1 MRHLKSLILLLIIS
15 IGFMQDLNAQY
26 WKSATLPTNVANN
39 YWLDVY
45 FLPGNTQLGWVCG
58 FNAATVRTTDGGNT
72 WIWSRVTTSQ
82 NPMLESIHFV
92 SPQIGFTS
100 GPQGIWRSNDGGANW
115 FDISPPNAQGSLWGC
130 YFKDQNLGLVVGGG
144 CGGPQLY
151 YRTTDGGSTW
161 SLFQGNEP
169 QSGMCDLILD
179 QASDTGYASS
189 SGVIWQSTNAG
200 QSWNV
205 FSRSNTFN
213 AWQEE
218 ISWLG
223 DSFLVPYSGLT
234 CQGGGG
240 GGGMCFSTNK
250 GQTWNRVAA
259 PDNLFGTYLTS
270 ATTGWACGY
279 DRSVYYTSNAGR
291 NWEMR
296 NCGTTGSLDD
306 ILMFSDTTGWVV
318 GEGIFKLI
326 PGYHEVL
333 PKNPITFSTT
343 CVNSMKKDSILIRN
357 VTFEPTLVT
366 LTLTG
371 NAASDYI
378 VPFTSFALGACE
390 ERMIPIFYRPTAS
403 GTRNANLGI
412 SMINPLETFTVQL
425 QGTASDITM
434 DAGGRD
440 TVLLGNRLV
449 GSTSDSSFM
458 VYNRSNTEI
467 TLSSIDPLD
476 FPNGQ
481 ILLWNMSL
489 PLRIPA
495 KDSVLLRYRII
506 MNDTGSIIQRF
517 QFKFGLCDKTIAFQT
532 IGTAPRISSPESFTI
547 LADCTPIKDSTYII
561 SNMGTAPLV
570 IHGLSLSSGD
580 STSFLIGSTTLP
592 MTIAPGRTGT
602 ITLRYIKRAPLDPDA
617 KSRLL
622 IYHSDTLLNR
632 ISPRVVNLTGT
643 RSYALAGPLNDSIWA
658 GRHCLSDK
666 GKASINLG
674 LIGQGNTQVQ
684 KIISKSGRT
693 TIVSPNTF
701 PIAMAS
707 TLSASIQT
715 TATMQGRYRDTLLIV
730 SGPCKDTI
738 PMIVEGEAIT
748 TQIAFADSILTGTID
763 QGMTEI
769 MTWDLLSIGTALA
782 DIRRM
787 SLVNNQEIRLT
798 NPLPSPAIIDP
809 GLKGIVSLT
818 VKPTLKDTLLL
829 DTLCIEAQKEC
840 PTTICIPIRITV
852 RQARL
857 TLSDS
862 TLSFSMRCDTT
873 LQKDTIFISNPG
885 MLNDTIQQINVLTN
899 TGQAF
904 SHNTGIALPYIMKPS
919 DSIPIAFLFEPKSQG
934 TYSYSLE
941 IISSSSINIGK
952 NQVISII
959 GTYKAP
965 DISISPNMLDLGIH
979 ESCANDSSI
988 AIRIQNLGLEHAIIS
1003 MKNATSIFAFSDP
1016 IINVLPMSDTII
1028 NVTYIPRNAP
1038 KGRWNDAL
1046 NFTDTICGRLLTIPV
1061 TGFMDS
1067 ISIASNPSSLDF
1079 GRIYRDDSL
1088 EQTIIITNT
1097 SQFSLHIDSIQLAQS
1112 ISEFDIE
1119 ILQSLPLTLK
1129 PNDTMSIK
1137 ARAKALIEGSFPK
1150 DSIIVYAHRDCSIS
1164 LSIPLQFDIPKEA
1177 YTAILSTQ
1185 DYDVNYGDTITIQCR
1200 LDGDL
1205 TLARLRS
1212 LSFTLEMDGNVFS
1225 IIGTKPQALI
1235 SRTDSTVSWKI
1246 DAKDIPLNGGIITEI
1261 LGRALVTKHRK
1272 SPLHFSSIVPETN
1285 RSITITQKD
1294 GSLNVS
1300 PTCGNSLTGF
1310 KQMSVLSARVLPP
1323 HPIQSHISIAY
1334 RSTAKEQ
1341 VQGTIVLYALHGSKL
1356 YESTILASEQE
1367 QTFTIP
1373 ETFPAGTYILE
1384 VSGKH
1389 ILQRDLILI
1398 AP

>member
-1 MRHLKSLILLLIIS
+1 MKHIRLLILILIMFCIHT
-15 IGFMQDLNAQY
+15 QDLNAQY
-26 WKSATLPTNVANN
+26 WKSATLPTNVTNN

-72 WIWSRVTTSQ
+72 WIWSRVTQLQ

-100 GPQGIWRSNDGGANW
+100 GPQGIWRSNDGGATW
-115 FDISPPNAQGSLWGC
+115 FDISPPNLQGSLWGC

-161 SLFQGNEP
+161 TLFQGNEP

-179 QASDTGYASS
+179 KASDTGYASS
-189 SGVIWQSTNAG
+189 SGVIWQTTNAG
-200 QSWNV
+200 QTWNV
-205 FSRSNTFN
+205 FSRSNTIN

-218 ISWLG
+218 IAWLG
-223 DSFLVPYSGLT
+223 DSFLVPYSGST

-306 ILMFSDTTGWVV
+306 LHMFSDTTGWVV
-318 GEGIFKLI
+318 GEGIYKLI

-333 PKNPITFSTT
+333 PKNPLIFSTT

-357 VTFEPTLVT
+357 VTFESTIVT

-390 ERMIPIFYRPTAS
+390 ERMVPIFYRPTAS
-403 GTRNANLGI
+403 GARNANLGI

-440 TVLLGNRLV
+440 TLSIGSHLV
-449 GSTSDSSFM
+449 GSTSDSTF
-458 VYNRSNTEI
+458 VVHNRSNVDI

-476 FPNGQ
+476 FPAGHT
-481 ILLWNMSL
+481 LLWNMSL

-495 KDSVLLRYRII
+495 KDSVLMRYRII
-506 MNDTGSIIQRF
+506 MKDTGRVIQRF
-517 QFKFGLCDKTIAFQT
+517 QFRFGLCDKTIAFQS
-532 IGTAPRISSPESFTI
+532 IGTAPKISSPESFTI
-547 LADCTPIKDSTYII
+547 LADCKSIKDSAYIV
-561 SNMGTAPLV
+561 SNMGTAPLI
-570 IHGLSLSSGD
+570 IHGLSLSGGD
-580 STSFLIGSTTLP
+580 STSFLIGSTILP
-592 MTIAPGRTGT
+592 MIIPPGNTGT
-602 ITLRYIKRAPLDPDA
+602 IILRYIKRAPLDPDA

-632 ISPRVVNLTGT
+632 VSPRVVNLTGT
-643 RSYALAGPLNDSIWA
+643 RAYALAGPLNDSIWA
-658 GRHCLSDK
+658 GRHCLKDK
-666 GKASINLG
+666 GNASITLG

-684 KIISKSGRT
+684 KIISLSGRT
-693 TIVSPNTF
+693 TIVSPSVY
-701 PIAMAS
+701 PIAMSS
-707 TLSASIQT
+707 TLSVNIQT
-715 TATMQGRYRDTLLIV
+715 TATVQGRYRDTLLIL

-748 TQIAFADSILTGTID
+748 TDIAFVDSILTGTID

-769 MTWDLLSIGTALA
+769 MNWDLLSLGTALA

-787 SLVNNQEIRLT
+787 RLVNNQEIRLT

-809 GLKGIVSLT
+809 GQKGIVSLT

-857 TLSDS
+857 ALSDS
-862 TLSFSMRCDTT
+862 TLSYAMRCDTT
-873 LQKDTIFISNPG
+873 LQKDTVYISNPG
-885 MLNDTIQQINVLTN
+885 LLNDTIQQINVLTN
-899 TGQAF
+899 MGQAF
-904 SHNTGIALPYIMKPS
+904 SHTLGIALPYIMKPS
-919 DSIPIAFLFEPKSQG
+919 DSIPIVFSFAPKSQG

-941 IISSSSINIGK
+941 IISSSSINTGK
-952 NQVISII
+952 NQLISLS
-959 GTYKAP
+959 GTFAAP
-965 DISISPNMLDLGIH
+965 EIMVSPTLIDLGMH
-979 ESCANDSSI
+979 ESCAKDSSI
-988 AIRIQNLGLEHAIIS
+988 AIRVQNTGLENAIIS
-1003 MKNATSIFAFSDP
+1003 MKNATSIFTFNDP
-1016 IINVLPMSDTII
+1016 IINILPMGDTII
-1028 NVTYIPRNAP
+1028 NVSYIPRNAP
-1038 KGRWNDAL
+1038 KGRWNDVL
-1046 NFTDTICGRLLTIPV
+1046 SFTDTICGRLLTIPV
-1061 TGFMDS
+1061 TGFMDT
-1067 ISIASNPSSLDF
+1067 ISIASNPPALDF

-1097 SQFSLHIDSIQLAQS
+1097 SQFSLHIDSIQLAMS
-1112 ISEFDIE
+1112 ISEYE
-1119 ILQSLPLTLK
+1119 IQPLQTLPLILK
-1129 PNDTMSIK
+1129 PKDTISIK
-1137 ARAKALIEGSFPK
+1137 AKAKAMIEGSFPK
-1150 DSIIVYAHRDCSIS
+1150 DSIIVYAHRDCAIS
-1164 LSIPLQFDIPKEA
+1164 LTIPLQFDIPKEA

-1185 DYDVNYGDTITIQCR
+1185 DYDVQYGDTISIQCR
-1200 LDGDL
+1200 LDGEL
-1205 TLARLRS
+1205 TLARLRT
-1212 LSFTLEMDGNVFS
+1212 LSFTLELDGNVFTV
-1225 IIGTKPQALI
+1225 IDTKPKAII
-1235 SRTDSTVSWKI
+1235 SHTDSSISWKI
-1246 DAKDIPLNGGIITEI
+1246 NAKDIPLNGGVISEI
-1261 LGRALVTKHRK
+1261 MGRALVTRHRNT
-1272 SPLHFSSIVPETN
+1272 PLHFTSIVSETN

-1294 GSLNVS
+1294 GSLTVS

-1310 KQMSVLSARVLPP
+1310 REMSVLSARVLPP

-1334 RSTAKEQ
+1334 HSTAKEQ
-1341 VQGTIVLYALHGSKL
+1341 VHGTVTLYALHGSKL
-1356 YESTILASEQE
+1356 YESTIVANEEEQI
-1367 QTFTIP
+1367 FTIP

-1384 VSGKH
+1384 VHGKH
-1389 ILQRDLILI
+1389 ILQRELILI